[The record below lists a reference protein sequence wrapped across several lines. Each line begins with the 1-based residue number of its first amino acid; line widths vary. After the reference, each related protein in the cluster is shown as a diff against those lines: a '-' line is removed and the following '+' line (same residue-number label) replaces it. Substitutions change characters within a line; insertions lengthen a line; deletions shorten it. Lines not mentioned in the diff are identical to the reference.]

1 MTTQSNLLL
10 VWLAF
15 AAVGLGLLG
24 STRAP
29 WKSRTLSPDSIE
41 RRFYWIG
48 CAAGCILL
56 LLSQLPNW
64 SRGLFGAV
72 ACGLALVAIA
82 FLRSNHLKV
91 GGKIYAAFD
100 FLRRPDRPP
109 ALESEDEQWRG

>member
-1 MTTQSNLLL
+1 MTTQSNMLL

-41 RRFYWIG
+41 RRFYWTG
-48 CAAGCILL
+48 CTVGCVLL
-56 LLSQLPNW
+56 FLSQLPNW

-72 ACGLALVAIA
+72 ASGLALIAIA

-91 GGKIYAAFD
+91 GGRTYAAFG

-109 ALESEDEQWRG
+109 ALGSDDPE

>member
-1 MTTQSNLLL
+1 MTPQSNMLL

-15 AAVGLGLLG
+15 AAVGIGLLG

-29 WKSRTLSPDSIE
+29 WKSHTLSPDSIE

-48 CAAGCILL
+48 CSTGCVLL
-56 LLSQLPNW
+56 FFSQIPDW
-64 SRGLFGAV
+64 SRGLFGGV
-72 ACGLALVAIA
+72 AAGLALTAIA

-109 ALESEDEQWRG
+109 ALGTKDPQ